1 MEKEK
6 KTSDKIVKRLIIGFA
21 IVMLLT
27 VSYAAVSWRSGK
39 DAAIQPE
46 TTKATMLDSV
56 KDLEEFTD
64 EGEFIA
70 YFHHFYN
77 ETVCYGRVNSLNWE
91 EQAAAASAILHSLTS
106 LKPANEDLA
115 KDFKNIAKLV
125 QEIENNEKDKSN
137 VKTLHRYFHDLDIH
151 YNGYAESSQ
160 VFRVTKF
167 K

>member
-6 KTSDKIVKRLIIGFA
+6 KASDKRVKRLIIGFA

-27 VSYAAVSWRSGK
+27 VSYAAVLWWDAK
-39 DAAIQPE
+39 DAAMQPE
-46 TTKATMLDSV
+46 TTKASMLDSV
-56 KDLEEFTD
+56 KGLEEFTD

-91 EQAAAASAILHSLTS
+91 EQTAAASSILHTLTN
-106 LKPANEDLA
+106 LKPTNEDLA
-115 KDFKNIAKLV
+115 KDFKSIAKLV
-125 QEIENNEKDKSN
+125 QEIENDQKDKSN

-151 YNGYAESSQ
+151 YNGYSESSQ
-160 VFRVTKF
+160 VFQVTKF

>member
-1 MEKEK
+1 MGKER
-6 KTSDKIVKRLIIGFA
+6 KTSDKRAKRLIIGFA
-21 IVMLLT
+21 MVMLLT
-27 VSYAAVSWRSGK
+27 AGYAAVSWWNGK

-46 TTKATMLDSV
+46 TTKVNMLDSV
-56 KDLEEFTD
+56 KELEEFTD

-91 EQAAAASAILHSLTS
+91 EQTAAASAILHSLTN

-125 QEIENNEKDKSN
+125 QKIENNQKNKSN

-160 VFRVTKF
+160 VFQVTKF